1 MAKCEKALSRR
12 RVNVEAVDPQLITH
26 AVDADPAT
34 GKVPWWRLFARSV
47 VIAAVGLAFAVGTL
61 VASLA
66 LLLTMGRARA
76 QQARYAGLVRGLQAL
91 GPTFVK
97 FGQIFSTR
105 RDTMPAQLADEM
117 GKLHDA
123 VRPMSRRRA
132 EAALAAALADQPAL
146 EPATV
151 DLTAVASG
159 SIACV
164 YRAQLRDGRVVAL
177 KLKRPGIDKRMRA
190 DLALLQAITRLAQR
204 TPKMRGMPMADLVG
218 YISRAILGQ
227 LDFARE
233 ARNIELLRRSLASM
247 PDVLVPALHAEVS
260 SRNCLVF
267 EFIPDLSAQTPEQLP
282 AQTRSRLASA
292 ALAAAHKLFFVD
304 GFVHC
309 DLHPGNLYL
318 TPGGRVVILDAGY
331 CVQLPPKVRD
341 LIAEFFAK
349 MAVGDG
355 HRCGEIVLESAVN
368 VGPDIDTAAF
378 IDGMIELVA
387 GEAGPDN
394 EFDMSVFGNAVFELE
409 QKHGIYAASDFA
421 FPLMSLLVL
430 EGTVRGLWP
439 DVDFQ
444 QVGVA

>member
-1 MAKCEKALSRR
+1 
-12 RVNVEAVDPQLITH
+12 VDLQLITD
-26 AVDADPAT
+26 AVQAEQGT
-34 GKVPWWRLFARSV
+34 GKVPWWRLLGRLAI
-47 VIAAVGLAFAVGTL
+47 IAAVGAAFAIGTL
-61 VASLA
+61 AVWLA
-66 LLLTMGRARA
+66 LLVTRGPARA
-76 QQARYAGLVRGLQAL
+76 KRARYAGLVRALQAL

-123 VRPMSRRRA
+123 VRPMSRRHA
-132 EAALAAALADQPAL
+132 ERALAAARAAQPAL
-146 EPATV
+146 RPESV

-164 YRAQLRDGRVVAL
+164 YRAVLRDGQVVAL
-177 KLKRPGIDKRMRA
+177 KLKRPSIDERMRA
-190 DLALLQAITRLAQR
+190 DLALLQAMTRLAQR

-233 ARNIELLRRSLASM
+233 ARNVEHLRRSLDSM
-247 PDVLVPALHAEVS
+247 PDVLVPVLHAELS
-260 SRNCLVF
+260 APNCLVF
-267 EFIPDLSAQTPEQLP
+267 EFIPDLSAKTPEQLP
-282 AQTRSRLASA
+282 AETRSRLASA

-318 TPGGRVVILDAGY
+318 TRDGRVVVLDAGY

-368 VGPDIDTAAF
+368 VGPETDTESF
-378 IDGMIELVA
+378 ISAMSELVA
-387 GEAGPDN
+387 SQAGPDT
-394 EFDMSVFGNAVFELE
+394 EFDMSVFGNAVFEIE

-439 DVDFQ
+439 EVDFQ